1 MKQTAIITGA
11 SSGFG
16 LLTAIEFAKRGYHVL
31 ATMRFVEKAAQFNTL
46 VDDKNLLKRIEAF
59 PLDVTDSSSISAL
72 KKKVESIER
81 VDVLVNNAG
90 FAIGGFAEEVDIEEY
105 RRQFETNVLGVM
117 AVSQTVLPIMRKQRT
132 GTILNMSSVSGKIAF
147 PGLSP
152 YAASKHALEGYTESL
167 RLEMKPFGIQVAL
180 VEPGSYKTNIWT
192 SGMKVSERSL
202 GENSPYYDYMRTITD
217 TLESGKN
224 KHGDPKEVAML
235 VCDLASVK
243 NLKQLRYP
251 IGRGLKM
258 TLLIKKWLPWQ
269 LWEKVVLK
277 KLKI

>member
-16 LLTAIEFAKRGYHVL
+16 LLTAIEFAKRGYYVL

-72 KKKVESIER
+72 KKKVESQER
-81 VDVLVNNAG
+81 VAVLVNNAG
-90 FAIGGFAEEVDIEEY
+90 FAIGGFAEEVDMEDY
-105 RRQFETNVLGVM
+105 RRQFETNVFGVM
-117 AVSQTVLPIMRKQRT
+117 AVTQAVLPTMREQRT
-132 GTILNMSSVSGKIAF
+132 GAILNMSSVSGKIAF

-202 GENSPYYDYMRTITD
+202 EENSPYYDYMRTITD
-217 TLESGKN
+217 TLEFGKE

-243 NLKQLRYP
+243 KLNQLRYP

-269 LWEKVVLK
+269 LWEKIVLK
-277 KLKI
+277 KLKV